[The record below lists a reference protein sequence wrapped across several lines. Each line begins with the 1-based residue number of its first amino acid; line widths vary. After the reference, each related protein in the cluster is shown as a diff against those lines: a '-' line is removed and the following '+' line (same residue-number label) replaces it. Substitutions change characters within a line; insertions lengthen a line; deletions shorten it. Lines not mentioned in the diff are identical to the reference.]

1 MRFYYVPFVPAANI
15 NYLHLFDLYD
25 LAEYREETKTYDTI
39 RYTSINKL
47 SAKLPFSNSTLSRIL
62 NNDSYKE
69 FLIVDKENKIITIR
83 NNFPKGTKRAFV
95 RLTAE
100 EVKLLREK
108 KDELFTRYFI
118 YLKYYCGFTKN
129 NTDFTAK
136 QFLTACD
143 YSTKS
148 NETLDRITDY
158 NKLLCMKKIIKIE
171 KYTDDLGHTRNRYSF
186 L

>member
-62 NNDSYKE
+62 NNESYKE

-95 RLTAE
+95 RLSAE
-100 EVKLLREK
+100 EVNLFREK
-108 KDELFTRYFI
+108 NDDLFTTYYI
-118 YLKYYCGFTKN
+118 YLKYYF
-129 NTDFTAK
+129 
-136 QFLTACD
+136 FLFLQKMFHVKHSFFSFPQLAWLLNIC
-143 YSTKS
+143 YYILCLVAQSCST
-148 NETLDRITDY
+148 L
-158 NKLLCMKKIIKIE
+158 
-171 KYTDDLGHTRNRYSF
+171 
-186 L
+186 